1 MPGINDAE
9 TIRILVATDN
19 HVGYN
24 ERDPIRGDDSWKSFH
39 EIMCLA
45 KERDVDMVLLAGDLF
60 HENKPSR
67 KSMYQ
72 VMRSIRMN
80 CFGDKPC
87 ELEMLSDASE
97 SFQGAFNHVNYEDMD
112 MNIAIPIFSIHGN
125 HDDPSG
131 EGHLAALD
139 LLQVS
144 GLLNYYGR
152 TPESDKIEIKPVLL
166 QKGRTKLALYGMS
179 NVRDERLFRTFRD
192 GKVKFFQPSVQKDD
206 WFNLMSVHQNH
217 HAYTE
222 TGYLP
227 ENFLPGFM
235 DLVIW
240 GHEHECLIDP
250 HLNPE
255 TKFHVMQPGSSV
267 ATSLVPGEAVAKHV
281 SIVSVTGREFK
292 SESIRLKTVRPFVM
306 REIVLSEEKGAQKLA
321 RKDNNRTEVT
331 RFLMSIVEELIE
343 EAHAQWREM
352 HGEPDEGDEES
363 QEVPLPLVR
372 LRVETSTPEGGVYEC
387 ENPQRFSNRFVGKV
401 ANVNDVVQ
409 FHRKKKTATS
419 RKTDAHINEA
429 ATSNLSALD
438 TVKVEQLV
446 KEFLASQSL
455 SILPQN
461 SFSDAVAQFIDKDD
475 KHAMEMFVNESLEGQ
490 VKHLMSL
497 DRDADDMDDEER
509 AHSSLVTAME
519 KYRTQMETTFS
530 KGSRKRTTGGKKRF
544 KPKPDNWDSEFDGS
558 WEDQPGALI
567 HSDKEGGDPA
577 EEEAG
582 EDGSAP
588 ARSRATTTTTR
599 GRGRGRGAARGA
611 AASSRVTTTRGT
623 TAKGRKKKI
632 VSDESASDNDVIML
646 DDAAD
651 GSEAAHVISDEDDD
665 EDADDDSQALFVK
678 QPRATATSRRGAK
691 TTSTTPAA
699 GRRGGHKAA
708 SPAPEAATVGGT
720 APRRAAAR
728 SAKPTQ
734 STLNFSSQ
742 TSAPRSS
749 RPTRTTRNVSVI
761 SDDNDDD
768 DDDAFEPMQ
777 SSSSRRRR

>member
-9 TIRILVATDN
+9 TIRILISTDN

-24 ERDPIRGDDSWKSFH
+24 ERDPIRGDDSWKTFH

-45 KERDVDMVLLAGDLF
+45 RERDVDMVLLAGDLF

-152 TPESDKIEIKPVLL
+152 TPESDNIEIKPVLL

-217 HAYTE
+217 HAYTA

-227 ENFLPGFM
+227 ENFLPEFM

-250 HLNPE
+250 RLNPE
-255 TKFHVMQPGSSV
+255 TKFRVMQPGSSV

-281 SIVSVTGREFK
+281 SIISVTGREFK
-292 SESIRLKTVRPFVM
+292 SEPIRLKTVRPFVM

-343 EAHAQWREM
+343 EANAQWREM
-352 HGEPDEGDEES
+352 HGQPDDEEEDEP

-372 LRVETSTPEGGVYEC
+372 LRVETSTPEGGSYEC

-409 FHRKKKTATS
+409 FHRKKKTAS
-419 RKTDAHINEA
+419 RKTDVNIDEA
-429 ATSNLSALD
+429 TTSNLAALD

-461 SFSDAVAQFIDKDD
+461 SFGDAVAQFIDKDD

-509 AHSSLVTAME
+509 AQSSLVTAME
-519 KYRTQMETTFS
+519 KYRTQMETMFS
-530 KGSRKRTTGGKKRF
+530 QGSKKRTTRGKKRF
-544 KPKPDNWDSEFDGS
+544 KPKPDGWDTEFDGV

-567 HSDKEGGDPA
+567 HSDNEDEDPA
-577 EEEAG
+577 EEEAR
-582 EDGSAP
+582 EDGTAP
-588 ARSRATTTTTR
+588 ARSRVTATITR

-611 AASSRVTTTRGT
+611 AASSRA
-623 TAKGRKKKI
+623 TATKAGSARGRKKQALT
-632 VSDESASDNDVIML
+632 DESASDNDVIML

-651 GSEAAHVISDEDDD
+651 DAGASHVISDD
-665 EDADDDSQALFVK
+665 DDDSQALFVK
-678 QPRATATSRRGAK
+678 QPRAIASSKRGTK
-691 TTSTTPAA
+691 VTSTTSAT
-699 GRRGGHKAA
+699 GRRGGRPAA
-708 SPAPEAATVGGT
+708 SPAPSSATVGGT
-720 APRRAAAR
+720 ATRRTAAR

-734 STLNFSSQ
+734 STLNFASSQ
-742 TSAPRSS
+742 ASAPRSS
-749 RPTRTTRNVSVI
+749 GPTMTTRSVSVI
-761 SDDNDDD
+761 SDDIDDDDD
-768 DDDAFEPMQ
+768 DDDAFEPVQ